1 MGYGRGMC
9 LDERLRASRTR
20 PSAVVPYRKLG
31 DDFTHFIIVDF
42 HRGIFRAGQ
51 REEIGM

>member
-1 MGYGRGMC
+1 MNVFMRRGQVP
-9 LDERLRASRTR
+9 R
-20 PSAVVPYRKLG
+20 AVVPYRKLG